1 MKSEEQIHKDR
12 NWIATIV
19 TFAMLFVAG
28 LFVFRVLF
36 YVDAINTGKIDTF
49 DTSSFG
55 DFSTSATLLSSEL
68 PNGEFDVVTSDD
80 PSLGREGA
88 VVTIVEFVD
97 FACPYCQ
104 EVSSEMR
111 ELAQKYPNDLYYV
124 FRDFPV
130 TELHPIAQKAA
141 EAGQCAH
148 DQGRFWDYHDK
159 LFQNQD
165 DLDEEE
171 LYLLAEQINLDIV
184 AFRSC
189 LDLGMNAQE
198 VLDDYEDG
206 IEAGVRG
213 TPTFFINGNRVPG
226 SIPGDVLDLIV
237 ESIVAGEKL

>member
-19 TFAMLFVAG
+19 TLVMLFVAG

-49 DTSSFG
+49 DMSSFG
-55 DFSTSATLLSSEL
+55 DFSTSATLLDSEL
-68 PNGEFDVVTSDD
+68 PDGEFDVVTSDD

-97 FACPYCQ
+97 FACPYCK

-189 LDLGMNAQE
+189 LELGLNAQE

-237 ESIVAGEKL
+237 ESIVAGEEL